1 MKCSQIDP
9 TDSPRSNMFMIS
21 PLWASK
27 KNNLDS
33 EPLGRPNRF
42 PVLFHLFQ
50 GVFCTYGNQTVI
62 NLVYLL
68 EDINHQLAIH
78 PVIEYI
84 TVVYTIDRHVL
95 LHANGKYPHQLI

>member
-33 EPLGRPNRF
+33 EPLGPSQPLSRT
-42 PVLFHLFQ
+42 FHLFQ

-68 EDINHQLAIH
+68 EDINRQLAIH

>member
-1 MKCSQIDP
+1 MLAN
-9 TDSPRSNMFMIS
+9 RSSRFS
-21 PLWASK
+21 PLQHVHD
-27 KNNLDS
+27 L
-33 EPLGRPNRF
+33 PLMGIQEEQLGFRAFRTSQPLSRT
-42 PVLFHLFQ
+42 FHLFQ

>member
-21 PLWASK
+21 PLCIQEEQLGFRAFRTSQ
-27 KNNLDS
+27 
-33 EPLGRPNRF
+33 PLSRT
-42 PVLFHLFQ
+42 FHLFQ